1 MGAPACAPAALRFP
15 TGAGTPLPG
24 FHDIHNQVTRHCRGV
39 RSFTAELALAGRSS
53 GERLRGRVVAG
64 FAEPD
69 AMRLEGVAPFGA
81 PVFVLVAS
89 GGASTLLLPRESS
102 VMTGEAP
109 DAVLGALTGIAL
121 GPRDLRALLTGCV
134 TDAPVAGGASF
145 GDGWASLRFAD
156 DTTLFLRRGRGGWA
170 ARGAN
175 RAGWQVEFQAWGATF
190 PSEMRL
196 RSADTDL
203 VVQVRQVEANVT
215 LEPGAFTVAVPPGTR
230 PVTLDDIR
238 RAGTLKETP

>member
-1 MGAPACAPAALRFP
+1 M
-15 TGAGTPLPG
+15 
-24 FHDIHNQVTRHCRGV
+24 
-39 RSFTAELALAGRSS
+39 RSFTVELGLAGHSS

-89 GGASTLLLPRESS
+89 AGTSTLLLPRESA
-102 VMTGEAP
+102 VLTDEAP
-109 DAVLGALTGIAL
+109 DVVLEALTGLSL
-121 GPRDLRALLTGCV
+121 GPADLRALLTGCV
-134 TDAPVAGGASF
+134 TDAPVAAGASF
-145 GDGWASLRFAD
+145 GDGWASLSFTDA
-156 DTTLFLRRGRGGWA
+156 TTMFLRRGRGGWVV
-170 ARGAN
+170 RGAN
-175 RAGWQVEFQAWGATF
+175 RAGWQVEFQVWAGTF
-190 PSEMRL
+190 PSQIRL

-203 VVQVRQVEANVT
+203 VVQVRQVEANIT
-215 LEPGAFTVAVPPGTR
+215 LDPAAFTVAVPPGTR